1 MNPSLTR
8 SHPVRRRFRRS
19 HVHPRRDVFRPALHL
34 LSAADIR
41 HREDF
46 RQYVEAQADPAY
58 RPWLH
63 RLYDCFDHWNE
74 AFFEARLTPP
84 YLMLDTPSN
93 PRVLATYS
101 PVSGFGG
108 YAQIRIRKRLLT
120 GEHSLVQEGEGF
132 AEGRFLVVADV
143 LLHELVHQWHDE
155 ITGRPE
161 KNYSGHGPAFRDKCN
176 EIGAQLG
183 LPPVRAAKARGKDQA
198 LPSCSYWPHSVR
210 PPEFY
215 LGAYLESFS
224 EGATEAEEP
233 FRKGWESLRASR
245 AAEQEAALAALVSA
259 AQTFAVTWPGSA
271 QEAAECYLDTTADDN
286 CSLPQLQTLFEA
298 ASTFGPFSVEGT
310 RLARVGDPRWGIQP

>member
-8 SHPVRRRFRRS
+8 LHSVRRRFRRP
-19 HVHPRRDVFRPALHL
+19 VPPRRDVLRPACHL

-46 RQYVEAQADPAY
+46 RHYVEAQADPAY

-84 YLMLDTPSN
+84 YLMLETPSN
-93 PRVLATYS
+93 PRLLATYS
-101 PVSGFGG
+101 PISGFGG

-120 GEHSLVQEGEGF
+120 GEHPLVQAGEGF

-161 KNYSGHGPAFRDKCN
+161 KNYRGHGPAFRDKCN
-176 EIGAQLG
+176 EIGGQLG
-183 LPPVRAAKARGKDQA
+183 LPPVRVAKARGKDQD
-198 LPSCSYWPHSVR
+198 LPSCSYWPHCVR
-210 PPEFY
+210 PLEFY
-215 LGAYLESFS
+215 LGAYRELFPVTS
-224 EGATEAEEP
+224 EWAPETEGRSHP
-233 FRKGWESLRASR
+233 GWEAGRPLR
-245 AAEQEAALAALVSA
+245 AAEQEASLAALVSA
-259 AQTFAVTWPGSA
+259 AQTFATTWPGSA
-271 QEAAECYLDTTADDN
+271 QEAAECYLNLFAGNTHSQA
-286 CSLPQLQTLFEA
+286 QLQSLFA
-298 ASTFGPFSVEGT
+298 AATELCIPPEGPPCLPDSQV
-310 RLARVGDPRWGIQP
+310 RLQR